1 MSKLKL
7 GTLQEDEYGS
17 KKHTQ
22 ELLAVNENLGK
33 KALFSK
39 YPLLD
44 LTTKEKLDSIISN
57 PAEDDDSIEIAKI
70 F

>member
-17 KKHTQ
+17 KKHTE

-44 LTTKEKLDSIISN
+44 LTTKEKIDSIIL
-57 PAEDDDSIEIAKI
+57 